1 MPVYKYKSFE
11 QAEAHLKEL
20 LPADP
25 LERLLRLQALLA
37 PLLPPKKIQRGVF
50 KFKTIEE
57 ANRHHS
63 Q

>member
-25 LERLLRLQALLA
+25 FKRLLRLQALLA
-37 PLLPPKKIQRGVF
+37 PLLPERKIQRGIF

-57 ANRHHS
+57 ANRHLS